1 MDGESGDSNK
11 GFDEELGVPSI
22 VILGVQKTNK
32 TLKTLDNNTKVQK
45 STWGKY
51 PIKRLKYDGV
61 IVNHYAYTWLG
72 VIQNVKPISFD

>member
-1 MDGESGDSNK
+1 VDGESGDSNK

-45 STWGKY
+45 STWVKY
-51 PIKRLKYDGV
+51 P
-61 IVNHYAYTWLG
+61 
-72 VIQNVKPISFD
+72 

>member
-1 MDGESGDSNK
+1 VDNESSDSKK

-32 TLKTLDNNTKVQK
+32 TLKTNNTKVQK
-45 STWGKY
+45 STRVKY

-61 IVNHYAYTWLG
+61 LANHYTYTWLG
-72 VIQNVKPISFD
+72 VIKM